1 MTVVNLEDYRAPKPE
16 PKPCTVTFMGFP
28 FVTPEGIS
36 NHVNVTV
43 PAEDGDYLRIM
54 EVIRKLGG
62 IWCPSQDG
70 AKTFLPWPCA
80 AVRVNPGAEGQ
91 EGRKS

>member
-54 EVIRKLGG
+54 EVIRELGG
-62 IWCPSQDG
+62 IGAQAKMEQKRSFRGPARPS
-70 AKTFLPWPCA
+70 A
-80 AVRVNPGAEGQ
+80 
-91 EGRKS
+91 